1 MKDLCA
7 SVCVFIFI
15 FIFSSCMR
23 SVWVWNDV
31 CSIPDE
37 DYWDKQSFKYYILKA
52 LYPSNFLHSL
62 PPVPICV
69 VNETLPHLIHG
80 ILPSHFILSLY
91 FSLFPSPLHFFPNK
105 LYLTTAL
112 LSPPSFLSAKFV
124 SRQRLT

>member
-7 SVCVFIFI
+7 SVCVFIFLL
-15 FIFSSCMR
+15 FFFSCMR

-62 PPVPICV
+62 PPRTYMRGKRDTTASYPR
-69 VNETLPHLIHG
+69 NTTLSFYSQSLF
-80 ILPSHFILSLY
+80 LSLSFSSSFFSLTNFILRRPY
-91 FSLFPSPLHFFPNK
+91 FRLHLF
-105 LYLTTAL
+105 
-112 LSPPSFLSAKFV
+112 FLQNSSQDNA
-124 SRQRLT
+124 